1 MKYIKAKIPC
11 NYFYFVVEDN
21 VDITNLTLDLMNN
34 KLKDASGNDVK
45 PFNTIYC
52 MGVNEEGSKATI
64 TQVGSLPFPED
75 KTI

>member
-11 NYFYFVVEDN
+11 NYFYYVVEDN
-21 VDITNLTLDLMNN
+21 VDITNLTLDLMSN
-34 KLKDASGNDVK
+34 KLKDASGNEVK
-45 PFNTIYC
+45 PSNTVYC

-64 TQVGSLPFPED
+64 TQVDTIPFPED